1 MSPKSAV
8 PVVSAVPAGPA
19 LVLIVGDTSAGH
31 QAATSLELAG
41 MITISAASGHDALE
55 RLTDLAPDLV
65 VVGKGENHEMAGGD
79 VVRQLRARPGKRPPV
94 VVIGRP
100 EGIGG
105 DVGAGSDDDR
115 AAAGEDYLP
124 ADVGAA
130 ELVDHIRSKLNR
142 LPPPTA
148 APRRPAVAEQRLG
161 EEIDRELQRAKL
173 SQRPGILAVVSVAE
187 LPRLRERLGAHAE
200 RAVAAAFDELFA
212 LDARV
217 LEQHSARPGGGFWLL
232 MPETDLAAARD
243 RLGRLARRVAG
254 AVLDVAGEQVRITP
268 VIGYAPYAHAASAR
282 ELCNR
287 ADTAL
292 QHACLHLDLVPVGF
306 SLALAASTVPV
317 AKRDR
322 LLWLI
327 ERLRS
332 PLQVVFTT
340 AVLLSLPFIIYVMVW
355 YAGFD
360 LTAVTYPLMAAALA
374 FTAAA
379 LWIESFQAVGAV
391 EVPAGRGGACPPA
404 TAIVAAY
411 LPNEAAT
418 IVDTVTHLLGQ
429 DYPGDFQV
437 ILAYNSPQRLPIEDT
452 LEELAAHD
460 SRLLLLRVEASTSKA
475 QNVNAALAH
484 VRGEFVGIF
493 DADHHPAQGSF
504 SRAWQWLSN
513 GHDVVQG
520 HCVVRNGDAS
530 WVARLIA
537 VEFET
542 IYAVSHPGRA
552 RLHGFGIFGGSNGYW
567 RRDALR
573 QIRMQRMLTEDIEA
587 SMRSLRGGFNI
598 VSDPGLV
605 STELAPTTMGAL
617 WGQRMRWAQGWTQT
631 ARRHLRP
638 ALTSDRLSG
647 RQKLGAGF
655 LLGWA
660 QVVPWVTIQVI
671 PILGFT
677 AWRDGGLGHLDWLV
691 PLFVLL
697 SIFTLSVGGA
707 QAIFAYVLGDP
718 RIRHHRAWFVLYA
731 IHSMLWFG
739 ELKNLIARVAQLKEV
754 TGERHWRVTPR
765 GAAAPGTPGTG
776 SPAAGSAHSSEQPPL
791 PTVRAG

>member
-1 MSPKSAV
+1 MSPKSGV
-8 PVVSAVPAGPA
+8 PVMSAAPADPA
-19 LVLIVGDTSAGH
+19 SILIVGDTAATH
-31 QAATSLELAG
+31 QAAASLELAG
-41 MITISAASGHDALE
+41 VTIISAACGRDALE
-55 RLTDLAPDLV
+55 RVADLAPDLV
-65 VVGKGENHEMAGGD
+65 VIGKGKSHDVTDAG
-79 VVRQLRARPGKRPPV
+79 VVRQLRARSGNWPPV

-100 EGIGG
+100 ESAGG
-105 DVGAGSDDDR
+105 DFGAGSYDDR
-115 AAAGEDYLP
+115 PAAGEDYLP

-130 ELVDHIRSKLNR
+130 ELVDHIRAKLSW
-142 LPPPTA
+142 LSPPTA
-148 APRRPAVAEQRLG
+148 APRRPAVAEQRLR
-161 EEIDRELQRAKL
+161 EEIGRELQRAEL
-173 SQRPGILAVVSVAE
+173 YQRPGILAAVGVAE
-187 LPRLRERLGAHAE
+187 LPQLRERLGTHAE
-200 RAVAAAFDELFA
+200 HAVAAAFDELFA
-212 LDARV
+212 LDAGV

-232 MPETDLAAARD
+232 MPETDSVAARN
-243 RLGRLARRVAG
+243 RLERLARRVAG
-254 AVLDVAGEQVRITP
+254 VVLDIGGEQVRMTP
-268 VIGYAPYAHAASAR
+268 VIGYAPYAHAASTR
-282 ELCNR
+282 ELCDR
-287 ADTAL
+287 ADAAL
-292 QHACLHLDLVPVGF
+292 QDACLHLDLVPVRF
-306 SLALAASTVPV
+306 SLGLVASAVPV

-322 LLWLI
+322 LLWLV

-332 PLQVVFTT
+332 PLEVVFTM
-340 AVLLSLPFIIYVMVW
+340 AMLLSLPFIVYVMVW

-391 EVPAGRGGACPPA
+391 EVPAGGGGPSPPA
-404 TAIVAAY
+404 TAIIAAY

-418 IVDTVTHLLGQ
+418 IVDTVTHLLSQ

-437 ILAYNSPQRLPIEDT
+437 ILAYNSPRRLPIEDT
-452 LEELAAHD
+452 LEQLAVRD

-475 QNVNAALAH
+475 QNVNAALAY

-493 DADHHPAQGSF
+493 DADHHPAPGSF
-504 SRAWQWLSN
+504 SRAWQWLSD

-530 WVARLIA
+530 WVARMIA

-573 QIRMQRMLTEDIEA
+573 LIRMQRMLTEDIEA
-587 SMRSLRGGFNI
+587 SMRSLRAGFNI

-605 STELAPTTMGAL
+605 STELAPTTIRAL
-617 WGQRMRWAQGWTQT
+617 WHQRMRWAQGWSQT

-638 ALTSDRLSG
+638 ALTSDRLGG
-647 RQKLGAGF
+647 RQKLGAAF

-660 QVVPWVTIQVI
+660 QVVPWVTVQVI

-677 AWRDGGLGHLDWLV
+677 AWRDGGLGHLNWLI

-697 SIFTLSVGGA
+697 SIFTLSAGGA
-707 QAIFAYVLGDP
+707 QTIFAYLLGDP
-718 RIRHHRAWFVLYA
+718 RIRRHRAWFVLYA

-754 TGERHWRVTPR
+754 TGERQWRVTPR
-765 GAAAPGTPGTG
+765 GGAAPGAHANR
-776 SPAAGSAHSSEQPPL
+776 SRAGSADPSERPPL

>member
-1 MSPKSAV
+1 MSLKSAV
-8 PVVSAVPAGPA
+8 PVMSAVPAGPA
-19 LVLIVGDTSAGH
+19 LVLIVGDTSAGR
-31 QAATSLELAG
+31 QAATSLERAG
-41 MITISAASGHDALE
+41 VATISAASGRDALE
-55 RLTDLAPDLV
+55 RVTDLAPDLV
-65 VVGKGENHEMAGGD
+65 VVGKGENHETAVGD

-105 DVGAGSDDDR
+105 AVDSGSDDVR
-115 AAAGEDYLP
+115 TAAGEDYLP
-124 ADVGAA
+124 ADVGVA

-142 LPPPTA
+142 LLPPAA
-148 APRRPAVAEQRLG
+148 APRRPAVTEQRLG
-161 EEIDRELQRAKL
+161 EEIGRELQRAEL
-173 SQRPGILAVVSVAE
+173 SQRPGILAAVSVAE

-200 RAVAAAFDELFA
+200 QAVAAAFDELFA

-232 MPETDLAAARD
+232 MPETDSAAARY
-243 RLGRLARRVAG
+243 RLERLTRRVAS
-254 AVLDVAGEQVRITP
+254 AVLDIAGEQVRITP
-268 VIGYAPYAHAASAR
+268 VIGYAPYAHAASTR
-282 ELCNR
+282 ELCDH

-292 QHACLHLDLVPVGF
+292 QEAGLHLDLVPVGF
-306 SLALAASTVPV
+306 SPALAASAVPV

-332 PLQVVFTT
+332 PLQIVFTM
-340 AVLLSLPFIIYVMVW
+340 AVLLSLPFIIYVVVW

-379 LWIESFQAVGAV
+379 QWIESFRAVGAV
-391 EVPAGRGGACPPA
+391 EVPVREGACPPA
-404 TAIVAAY
+404 TAIIAAY

-418 IVDTVTHLLGQ
+418 IVDTVANLLRQ

-437 ILAYNSPQRLPIEDT
+437 IVSYNSPQRLPIEDT

-647 RQKLGAGF
+647 RQKLGAWF

-776 SPAAGSAHSSEQPPL
+776 SPAAGSAHSSERPPL